1 MWKNRLCYL
10 LVLLG
15 TGTFFV
21 CFNGYLSLYVFVLSL
36 VLPVVSLLLSLPG
49 MLGVRTSLTTGRQE
63 TPNTPVKPGS
73 NCARKGGA
81 VPLQLAVWNATP
93 FSSGRAKA
101 RLTVEN
107 TFTGQRQQESFTF
120 TAGPRRQI
128 FQHQLTSRTC
138 GLVRC
143 RLGALW
149 VCDYLGLFKLPVGKP
164 RELSAIFWPAIY
176 PLELEVRENLI
187 PDSEGERYSQKK
199 PGDDPTELF
208 ALRDWREG
216 DRLSRIHWKLSQK
229 LERTLVKE
237 LGQPLSDHLLFL
249 LDLNGDGLQADTLLD
264 AFASLSNALSQG
276 EHAHRVVWTQPDS
289 GQLHLCEIAQTEDM
303 LALCQ
308 SLLDGGS
315 SKPLSLSDGET
326 LPAGVSHVLYLC
338 CKPQASL
345 LSLLE
350 SHYPS
355 AHLTVLQPAPAEDTP
370 LPAQGERIVL
380 EAGQIIQN
388 LNGLIL

>member
-15 TGTFFV
+15 TGTFFL

-49 MLGVRTSLTTGRQE
+49 MLGLRATLTTGRQE
-63 TPNTPVKPGS
+63 TPGSPARPGS
-73 NCARKGGA
+73 NCARKGA
-81 VPLQLAVWNATP
+81 SIPLQLAVWNATP
-93 FSSGRAKA
+93 FSSGRARA

-107 TFTGQRQQESFTF
+107 TFTGQRQRESFTF
-120 TAGPRRQI
+120 TAGPRRQV

-138 GLVRC
+138 GVVRC
-143 RLGALW
+143 RMGSLR
-149 VCDYLGLFKLPVGKP
+149 VCDYLGLFRLPVGKP
-164 RELSAIFWPAIY
+164 QELSAIFWPAVH
-176 PLELEVRENLI
+176 PLELEVRESLI

-229 LERTLVKE
+229 LGRTLVKE

-249 LDLNGDGLQADTLLD
+249 LDLNGNGQQGDLLLD
-264 AFASLSNALSQG
+264 AFASLSNALTQG
-276 EHAHRVVWTQPDS
+276 EHAHRAAWTDPDS
-289 GQLHLCEIAQTEDM
+289 GRLRLREIAQPED
-303 LALCQ
+303 LLPLWQ
-308 SLLDGGS
+308 SLLEGGG
-315 SKPLSLSDGET
+315 SKPLSNLEGEP
-326 LPAGVSHVLYLC
+326 LPTGVSHVLYLC
-338 CKPQASL
+338 CQPQGAC

-350 SHYPS
+350 DRYPS
-355 AHLTVLQPAPAEDTP
+355 AQLTVLQSGPAGEDP
-370 LPAQGERIVL
+370 LPSGAWQDPFWSRDSSPKASPG
-380 EAGQIIQN
+380 
-388 LNGLIL
+388 